1 MMTRS
6 LTSLFLLAAWA
17 ATNAPAA
24 PPAVEVREVRDTIH
38 GVDVVDP
45 YRWLEDSGSEEVQ
58 AFFRAQGDFA
68 RAELDRIPGRA
79 ELLARI
85 RELSDATTTVTMVK
99 LAAGK
104 VFYLKLAPGKSSPM
118 LCVRDG
124 FAGAER
130 VLVDPEKSPQGE
142 SRAAINWYAPSPDA
156 LHAAYGIS
164 TGGSEDA
171 VLRVVDSPGGKDTGL
186 AIDRARFNSGLAWH
200 PDGKSFYYARLPA
213 TSAET
218 SKRAANIRMYRHVL
232 GRDSAKDEIVFAS
245 GAGGASDVPEFVYPS
260 IVVPEES
267 KFAYAIAREGVRRE
281 IAVHATLAKDLEG
294 GAPRWTKVVSMSDDV
309 TAIEA
314 WKDDL
319 YLLTH
324 KGAPRYKVLHVKAGE
339 VFSPRARV
347 VVPEGDTVIKQMALA
362 SDALY
367 LHTTLGGLD
376 RLERMNFGMLASKKP
391 EFVRTSFDVS
401 ITQLIAHPRRPGAV
415 LRMQG
420 WTEPPT
426 VTLVEAKT
434 GNLKNTGLQPPVK
447 ADFSEMDEVRL
458 YAPSHDGEKIPV
470 TLVYR
475 KATMLSA
482 DNPTLLVGYGSYGIS
497 MAPTFDATRL
507 AWLERGGII
516 AIAHLRG
523 GGEYGEA
530 WHKAGQKATKI
541 NTILDFIACADFLI
555 KYGFTSP
562 KRLAIQGGSAGG
574 IPAGGALVRRPDL
587 FAAVVPRVPVMDML
601 RIEFSANG
609 PPNIPE
615 FGSIATKEGF
625 EALRV
630 MSSYHLVKD
639 GAAYPAVMLTTGMND
654 PRVDAWQAGKMAARL
669 QAASAG
675 GKPVLLR
682 VDWQAGHG
690 QGSSRQ
696 SRDEELA
703 DIYSFLLWQFGKE
716 EFQPAIPA
724 PVAAE
729 QKIAAPADAAAP
741 PPAAV
746 K

>member
-1 MMTRS
+1 MR
-6 LTSLFLLAAWA
+6 
-17 ATNAPAA
+17 
-24 PPAVEVREVRDTIH
+24 PPATEVRTVRETIH
-38 GVDVVDP
+38 GVEIADP
-45 YRWLEDSGSEEVQ
+45 YRWLEDLRSEEVR
-58 AFFRAQGDFA
+58 AFFRSQGDFA
-68 RAELDRIPGRA
+68 RSELDRIPGRA
-79 ELLARI
+79 PLLARI
-85 RELSDATTTVTMVK
+85 RELSDATTTVTGVK
-99 LAAGK
+99 IAAGK
-104 VFYLKLAPGKSSPM
+104 VFYYKFGPGKAMPV

-124 FAGAER
+124 FAGTER
-130 VLVDPEKSPQGE
+130 VLVDPEKFAQGE
-142 SRAAINWYAPSPDA
+142 SKAAINWYAPSPDA
-156 LHAAYGIS
+156 LHVAFGIS
-164 TGGSEDA
+164 VGGNEDA
-171 VLRVVDSPGGKDTGL
+171 VMRVVESPGGKDTGV
-186 AIDRARFNSGLAWH
+186 AIDRARFNTNLGWH
-200 PDGKSFYYARLPA
+200 PDGGSFYYARAPA
-213 TSAET
+213 GVTET
-218 SKRAANIRMYRHVL
+218 SKRAANIRVYRHAL
-232 GRDSAKDEIVFAS
+232 GRDSGRDEIVFAS
-245 GAGGASDVPEFVYPS
+245 GAGGARDVPEFVYPS

-281 IAVHATLAKDLEG
+281 FAVHATPVKDL
-294 GAPRWTKVVSMSDDV
+294 AAKVISMSDEV

-319 YLLTH
+319 YALTH
-324 KGAPRYKVLHVKAGE
+324 KGAPRAKVVHVKAGE
-339 VFSPRARV
+339 VLASNARV
-347 VVPEGDTVIKQMALA
+347 VVPQGDTVIQQMALA
-362 SDALY
+362 ADALY

-391 EFVRTSFDVS
+391 EFVRTSFDLS
-401 ITQLIAHPRRPGAV
+401 ITQLIANPRRPGAV

-426 VTLVEAKT
+426 VTTVEAKT

-447 ADFSEMDEVRL
+447 ADFSEMDDVRL
-458 YAPSHDGEKIPV
+458 YAPGHDGEKIPV

-475 KATMLSA
+475 KQTMLSA

-497 MAPTFDATRL
+497 MSPTFDATRL
-507 AWLERGGII
+507 AWLERGGIL
-516 AIAHLRG
+516 AFAHVRG

-630 MSSYHLVKD
+630 MSAYHQVTD
-639 GAAYPAVMLTTGMND
+639 GTAYPAVLLTTGMND
-654 PRVDAWQAGKMAARL
+654 PRVDPWQSGKMAARL
-669 QAASAG
+669 QAASSS

-696 SRDEELA
+696 SREEELA

-716 EFQPAIPA
+716 DFQPLAGNQQTSGAVSPAIA
-724 PVAAE
+724 R
-729 QKIAAPADAAAP
+729 
-741 PPAAV
+741 
-746 K
+746 